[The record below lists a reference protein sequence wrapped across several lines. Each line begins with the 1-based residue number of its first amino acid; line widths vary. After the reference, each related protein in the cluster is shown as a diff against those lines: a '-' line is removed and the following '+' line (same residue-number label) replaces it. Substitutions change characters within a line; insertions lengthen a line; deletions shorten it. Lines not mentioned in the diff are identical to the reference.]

1 MSEWPPNSCTY
12 CHDSVSPMAFT
23 DGRIDMVGSDLFSQC
38 RGDDGL
44 IIDGQRHK
52 PYRAASEMELADA
65 RGFLRG
71 YWDGMKAAQ
80 DWLESIPYTEI
91 DGYPFIL
98 RQEALELFTD

>member
-1 MSEWPPNSCTY
+1 MSEWPKNVCVH
-12 CHDSVSPMAFT
+12 CHESLTPFAYT

-44 IIDGQRHK
+44 VIADQTHK
-52 PYRAASEMELADA
+52 PYRAATEAELSEAQ
-65 RGFLRG
+65 GFLRG
-71 YWDGMKAAQ
+71 YLDGMKAAQ
-80 DWLESIPYTEI
+80 DWLESLPYTEI